1 MSTTAQSVINWS
13 FDDNSKLY
21 FGFCLSFRSTV
32 KRTIVSFLCFT
43 WKFRNVTHCTQFE
56 LCTFVVQRFSFILKA
71 IISKNRRTRTTTQ
84 RGHEVRCPLLTSHCS
99 YLRRQRLRGRRWR
112 LEKKKVTSLFLR
124 LFLNQAVFF
133 RQMIFLGFR
142 RQKSLDDVS
151 DEVWFENYGFE
162 VIRTFVEPKALLCY
176 QCSEDGSPY
185 SNRRSPDYRRSG
197 VFSEL
202 NNDTFWSLFFQ
213 KTNSLSKY

>member
-1 MSTTAQSVINWS
+1 MSTATQSVINWS

-43 WKFRNVTHCTQFE
+43 WKFRNVTHYTAHNLNFIRCS
-56 LCTFVVQRFSFILKA
+56 TFLVHTKA
-71 IISKNRRTRTTTQ
+71 IISKNRRTRTTQ

-142 RQKSLDDVS
+142 RQNSLDDVS

-162 VIRTFVEPKALLCY
+162 VIRTFVEP
-176 QCSEDGSPY
+176 
-185 SNRRSPDYRRSG
+185 
-197 VFSEL
+197 
-202 NNDTFWSLFFQ
+202 
-213 KTNSLSKY
+213 

>member
-1 MSTTAQSVINWS
+1 MSYVTDGFTKISW
-13 FDDNSKLY
+13 NSSNPNVNSNTKCHQLVVWRQ
-21 FGFCLSFRSTV
+21 FKAGLSFRSTM

-71 IISKNRRTRTTTQ
+71 IISKNRRTRTTQ

-176 QCSEDGSPY
+176 SVQEIPFPQILWVHFQTLCVS
-185 SNRRSPDYRRSG
+185 
-197 VFSEL
+197 V
-202 NNDTFWSLFFQ
+202 LF
-213 KTNSLSKY
+213 

>member
-1 MSTTAQSVINWS
+1 MLLTDSRKFPKIHQTLMSTATQSVINWS

-71 IISKNRRTRTTTQ
+71 IISKNRRTRTTQ

-112 LEKKKVTSLFLR
+112 LEKKVTSLFLR

-142 RQKSLDDVS
+142 RQNVS
-151 DEVWFENYGFE
+151 WWCFRWGLIWKLRIWGN
-162 VIRTFVEPKALLCY
+162 
-176 QCSEDGSPY
+176 
-185 SNRRSPDYRRSG
+185 
-197 VFSEL
+197 
-202 NNDTFWSLFFQ
+202 
-213 KTNSLSKY
+213 

>member
-1 MSTTAQSVINWS
+1 MLLTDSRKFPKIHQTLMSTATQSVINWS

-71 IISKNRRTRTTTQ
+71 IISKNRRTRTTQ

-112 LEKKKVTSLFLR
+112 LEKKKGYIVISTVISKSSSVFPTNDFSRISAAKVSWWCFRWGLIWKLR
-124 LFLNQAVFF
+124 IWGN
-133 RQMIFLGFR
+133 
-142 RQKSLDDVS
+142 
-151 DEVWFENYGFE
+151 
-162 VIRTFVEPKALLCY
+162 
-176 QCSEDGSPY
+176 
-185 SNRRSPDYRRSG
+185 
-197 VFSEL
+197 
-202 NNDTFWSLFFQ
+202 
-213 KTNSLSKY
+213 